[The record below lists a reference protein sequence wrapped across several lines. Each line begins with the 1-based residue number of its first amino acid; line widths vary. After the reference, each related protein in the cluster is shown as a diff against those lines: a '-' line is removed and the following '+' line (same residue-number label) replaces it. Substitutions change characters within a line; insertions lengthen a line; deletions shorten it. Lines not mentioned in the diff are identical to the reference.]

1 MPGIRDIAPK
11 DEDAIATSVAPRTST
26 ISHPRDARFGTSG
39 SDINLPISGGSVT
52 ELPATDA
59 WLGPLSVM
67 ELIWATLLGMYGA
80 SSHSPDK
87 LKAAIVA
94 ASVQEKLI

>member
-1 MPGIRDIAPK
+1 MIHELASSGLCPTEHIVPGIRDIAPK

-59 WLGPLSVM
+59 WLGAVIGDGTYM
-67 ELIWATLLGMYGA
+67 G
-80 SSHSPDK
+80 
-87 LKAAIVA
+87 
-94 ASVQEKLI
+94 